1 MTEDQK
7 KLNTDQ
13 IHDFV
18 RDVIKETAAVVQNAT
33 KDENSGLIRDVRV
46 TMEILKAEVIDIK
59 NHLKVVK
66 ETSEKHADLINQ
78 SALVLKE
85 CVITS
90 SNTVKCIEVLQTS
103 VNDNSKEISNISKD
117 VFAGKI
123 GFGIIVTLGA
133 VIVGLA
139 TWVYNRDITRLENN
153 TASYEEIRA

>member
-1 MTEDQK
+1 MTSEEQRE
-7 KLNTDQ
+7 L
-13 IHDFV
+13 I
-18 RDVIKETAAVVQNAT
+18 RETALAVSNAT
-33 KDENSGLIRDVRV
+33 KSENSGLIRDIRV
-46 TMEILKAEVIDIK
+46 AMDILRNDVNDVKGHIK
-59 NHLKVVK
+59 TVK

-78 SALVLKE
+78 STLVLKE